1 MSVRVHDNRK
11 NDERQSPQ
19 PIRTPG
25 QCAASGYEPVT
36 ALWTFRP
43 RSGRRR
49 RLHDRSLTHFGFDL
63 LNCLC
68 AADADFHLVC
78 LEAGN
83 DTPAAGRDAW
93 AEPLGVGLAVR
104 KETCRLGRQ
113 RRPRERYKHERH
125 QRREPELSKNHD
137 YPPVFPR
144 HPSDGRRP
152 ANKFAPSCS
161 PPHLGNNPR
170 PPTRLLNNR
179 KS

>member
-1 MSVRVHDNRK
+1 MGSGAPHAAPRNLQAPCVQRPPTTTRH
-11 NDERQSPQ
+11 RQSL
-19 PIRTPG
+19 TLAG
-25 QCAASGYEPVT
+25 VLEWST
-36 ALWTFRP
+36 TRP
-43 RSGRRR
+43 
-49 RLHDRSLTHFGFDL
+49 SLSHFGLDL
-63 LNCLC
+63 LNGLC
-68 AADADFHLVC
+68 AADADFHFVC
-78 LEAGN
+78 LEAGD
-83 DTPAAGRDAW
+83 DTPAAGRDTW

-170 PPTRLLNNR
+170 PPTRLL
-179 KS
+179 